1 MELKVERLW
10 KKETYCGGKLYLNGK
25 FFAYTIEDADRGLSS
40 SMTVKEI
47 EKIKKYGITA
57 IPTGR
62 YEVCMTYSNRFKRF
76 MMQIMNVKG
85 YEGIRIHV
93 ANTAKDVEGCIGV
106 AYESS
111 DDGFAGDSAKA
122 IAKLEKD
129 VALAMK
135 TEKVFIEI
143 V

>member
-1 MELKVERLW
+1 MELKVERIW
-10 KKETYCGGKLYLNGK
+10 KTGTYCGGKLFINGK
-25 FFAYTIEDADRGLSS
+25 FFAYTIEDADRGLHSA
-40 SMTVKEI
+40 MTLK
-47 EKIKKYGITA
+47 KIQELKKFGITA

-62 YEVCMTYSNRFKRF
+62 YEITMTFSNRFKRF
-76 MMQIMNVKG
+76 MMEIMNVKG
-85 YEGIRIHV
+85 YGGIRIHV
-93 ANTAKDVEGCIGV
+93 ANKATDVEGCIGV

-129 VALAMK
+129 VVQAMK